1 MIESKQYDF
10 DAIVVGSGISGG
22 WAAKELTE
30 KGLKVLVLER
40 GKPLEAGS
48 GYVGEHAPNWK
59 LPYQGKRPREL
70 YQEEY
75 PVQSK
80 VWFSFGE
87 ANRQFWNNDKQNP
100 YAMDEGKPFLWARAD
115 VVGGRSL
122 IWGRQTYRWSEM
134 DFKANA
140 TDGYGIPWPV
150 GYKDIEPWYSYVEK
164 FVGING
170 KKEGLPQ
177 LPDSEFQ
184 KPMPWYALEETIHAR
199 LKKHAPD
206 VTLTNGRCAILTEDL
221 PGRSACHYCGPCER
235 GCSTGSYFSSQSSTL
250 PAARA
255 TGNLTLKANAVVERL
270 EYDSTTGKISRVHV
284 IDAVSGAHSAFSA
297 KVFFL
302 CASTVGSTQILLNS
316 SSESF
321 PNGLANSSGVLGHYM
336 MDHTLGVSGI
346 GIFLD
351 NMDSYYHGNRPTGL
365 YIPRFRNL
373 NGQDDDANFV
383 RGYGY
388 QTATLR
394 MDWQTGINTKG
405 FGATLKDSLRKPGP
419 WIFALAGF
427 TECLPRESN
436 RMYLS
441 KEKVDRFGI
450 PQVVFD
456 FEWSENEINLRQD
469 ARKHADRLLKAAGA
483 VLTVAGE
490 EKMSLPGEGIH
501 EMGTARMG
509 ADPRASVLNAHNQTH
524 DVPNLF
530 ITDGSFM
537 TSASCVNPSLTY
549 MAFTARACDYAV
561 KQLAQG
567 AL

>member
-1 MIESKQYDF
+1 MTDPDF

-22 WAAKELTE
+22 WAAKELTQ
-30 KGLKVLVLER
+30 KGLRVLLLER
-40 GKPLEAGS
+40 GKPLPVGS
-48 GYVGEHAPNWK
+48 GYLGEHAPNWK
-59 LPYQGKRPREL
+59 LPFQGKRPRQL

-80 VWFSFGE
+80 VYAFSE
-87 ANRQFWNNDKQNP
+87 ANRQFWNNDKENP
-100 YAMDEGKPFLWARAD
+100 YAAEEGKPFLWARSD

-122 IWGRQTYRWSEM
+122 LWARQTYRFSEQ
-134 DFKANA
+134 DFTANA
-140 TDGYGIPWPV
+140 TDGHGIPWPV
-150 GYKDIEPWYSYVEK
+150 GYDHIAPWYSYVEK

-177 LPDSEFQ
+177 LPDGEFQ
-184 KPMPWYALEETIHAR
+184 KPMPWFALEHTIHER
-199 LKKHAPD
+199 LKKQAPD
-206 VTLTNGRCAILTEDL
+206 VTLTNGRCAVLTEDL
-221 PGRSACHYCGPCER
+221 PGRQACHYCGPCER

-250 PAARA
+250 PAAAA
-255 TGNLTLKANAVVERL
+255 TGRLTLRANALVERL
-270 EYDSTTGKISRVHV
+270 EYDKASGRIARVHV
-284 IDAVSGAHSAFSA
+284 IDTVSRERMAISA
-297 KVFFL
+297 KIFFL
-302 CASTVGSTQILLNS
+302 CASTVGSTQILMNS
-316 SSESF
+316 ASEAF
-321 PNGLANSSGVLGHYM
+321 PNGLANSSGVLGRYM
-336 MDHTLGVSGI
+336 MDHTTGVSAI

-365 YIPRFRNL
+365 YIPRFRNVG
-373 NGQDDDANFV
+373 GQDEDADFV

-394 MDWQTGINTKG
+394 MDWQTGINARG
-405 FGATLKDSLRKPGP
+405 FGAELKDKLRKPGP

-441 KEKVDRFGI
+441 THKVDRYGI

-456 FEWSENEINLRQD
+456 FQWSDNEIKLRRD
-469 ARKHADRLLKAAGA
+469 ARKHAERLLKAAGA
-483 VLTVAGE
+483 VFIVPE
-490 EKMSLPGEGIH
+490 EDKMSLPGEGIH

-509 ADPRASVLNAHNQTH
+509 ADPATSVLNARNQAH
-524 DVPNLF
+524 EVPNLF
-530 ITDGSFM
+530 VTDGSFM

-561 KQLAQG
+561 KQLAAG